1 VLSTRPRPLRIA
13 AALLAVVAATT
24 ARAPAASPPDA
35 TAILEA
41 ADESLGNGDFKEA
54 IRRYKEADKVSGGSC
69 VECQLGLAKAFNG
82 VRAHKE
88 VLKAVEAVLRLT
100 TDKPA
105 LALAY
110 NEQGLAL
117 LASADGDQGRLKQ
130 AEAAFRNVIS
140 HANPPRAHFNL
151 GVALLRQ
158 GRDEE
163 GVAALRHYLTLEPD
177 SPSAESAKE
186 LIDNPLRARKR
197 LIPDLELVTLGGEYL
212 TTDDLRGR
220 VVLIDVWGTW
230 CAPCR
235 AAVPEL
241 KRLAA
246 RLKKAPFLMVSIS
259 NDADGPV
266 LKKFI
271 AEHAMDWPQVWDE
284 DHTILRRLG
293 INRFPTYLL
302 IDHEGEIVFSA
313 SGWGPAIDREIE
325 HRVAR
330 AVQDARKAAPREA
343 VDP

>member
-1 VLSTRPRPLRIA
+1 MLSARRRPLRIA
-13 AALLAVVAATT
+13 AALLVVVAATT
-24 ARAPAASPPDA
+24 GRARSASPPDE

-54 IRRYKEADKVSGGSC
+54 IRQYKAADKVSGGSC
-69 VECQLGLAKAFNG
+69 VVCQLGLARAFNG

-100 TDKPA
+100 TEKPA

-117 LASADGDQGRLKQ
+117 MASADGDEERLKQ
-130 AEAAFRNVIS
+130 AEAAFRQVIAL
-140 HANPPRAHFNL
+140 ANPPRAHFNL

-163 GVAALRHYLTLEPD
+163 GTAALRHYLTLEPD
-177 SPSAESAKE
+177 SPSAASAKE
-186 LIDNPLRARKR
+186 LIDKPLRARKR
-197 LIPDLELVTLGGEYL
+197 LIPDLELVTMAGDYL

-241 KRLAA
+241 KRLAG
-246 RLKKAPFLMVSIS
+246 RMKKAPFVMISIS
-259 NDADGPV
+259 NDTDEPV

-284 DHTILRRLG
+284 DRELLRRLG
-293 INRFPTYLL
+293 VNRFPTYLL
-302 IDHEGEIVFSA
+302 VDHEGEIVFTA

-330 AVQDARKAAPREA
+330 AVHDARKASPAEA
-343 VDP
+343 N